1 MGRGMDRGLQ
11 DVSPDVGMP
20 ASLRGIVCRL
30 LRNPHASNAACRNIF
45 NALIHKGFISS
56 AEMAARPAGRDFG
69 IRPASRPRFRPGA
82 RSGRRSCVAAGHI
95 AARDFLR
102 TIAS

>member
-1 MGRGMDRGLQ
+1 MF
-11 DVSPDVGMP
+11 GMP

-30 LRNPHASNAACRNIF
+30 LRNPRASMTACRNIF
-45 NALIHKGFISS
+45 NALIHKGFVSS
-56 AEMAARPAGRDFG
+56 AERVFR
-69 IRPASRPRFRPGA
+69 ASWPRFRNRRGAQAEISAWRRPGCAAAA
-82 RSGRRSCVAAGHI
+82 RRTAGHI